1 MGPVIFINLPHAKT
15 RKTNALIHNF
25 PWHQLEH
32 KTKCSKL
39 HGGPRGFC
47 LMLKIDCHLHWRNI
61 SILNSNINMQ
71 KYTYNIL
78 VLSIFI
84 FTSFAAQLWSLGISS
99 ELKWRMFNNKLN
111 EDIIPCPNLPS
122 ESSAQIWDSRMFQFS
137 IDQGNK
143 GVKGRHKNELVH
155 TTLLY
160 SKLVPNC
167 PLLTH
172 TWLLLY
178 WGLPEESEYE
188 NYLAN
193 LAVLVGF

>member
-1 MGPVIFINLPHAKT
+1 
-15 RKTNALIHNF
+15 
-25 PWHQLEH
+25 
-32 KTKCSKL
+32 
-39 HGGPRGFC
+39 
-47 LMLKIDCHLHWRNI
+47 
-61 SILNSNINMQ
+61 
-71 KYTYNIL
+71 
-78 VLSIFI
+78 
-84 FTSFAAQLWSLGISS
+84 
-99 ELKWRMFNNKLN
+99 
-111 EDIIPCPNLPS
+111 
-122 ESSAQIWDSRMFQFS
+122 MFQFS

-143 GVKGRHKNELVH
+143 RVKGRHKNELVH

-188 NYLAN
+188 NYLAS